1 RRRPRRAGRPRPPA
15 GHVPQPLRSGS
26 PPRRR
31 PDESAE
37 VQRRGDARRGARGVQ
52 PRRAEPERVPVP
64 GLNPRALLMP
74 PSAKPR
80 KPVENWE
87 QVRDEWVTAVDRFMT
102 EVEGW
107 ARKQEWAT
115 LRDPKTIDE
124 DRIGA
129 YTVPRLLVHAIFG
142 RFLFDPVCRFV
153 VG

>member
-1 RRRPRRAGRPRPPA
+1 
-15 GHVPQPLRSGS
+15 
-26 PPRRR
+26 
-31 PDESAE
+31 
-37 VQRRGDARRGARGVQ
+37 
-52 PRRAEPERVPVP
+52 
-64 GLNPRALLMP
+64 MP

-80 KPVENWE
+80 KPVANWE

-129 YTVPRLLVHAIFG
+129 YTVPRLLIHAIFG

-153 VG
+153 VGAAGLIDLSVMPSFDSVMIARSEEGQWFLHDERKGRVKRKPWNEEMFVKTIEHLRRQECRVP